1 MQSGILGFALLLLV
15 LYLFVGISVLSDVLL
30 EAVSQI
36 TTATESVEISDKEK
50 SIWIAEPIWN
60 S

>member
-1 MQSGILGFALLLLV
+1 MQSAILGMALLFLV
-15 LYLFVGISVLSDVLL
+15 LYLFVGIAVLSDVLL

-36 TTATESVEISDKEK
+36 TTATESVEISDKDK
-50 SIWIAEPIWN
+50 SIWIAEPYWN